1 VTDEFGYYDVPIGGE
16 PLEAILGDPDAPD
29 DVAWHDDDGATEISV
44 GAAEP
49 AITRSSWAPVDLALI
64 VAGVQA
70 GEIVGPVPELMR
82 RTDGVPLLYPGE
94 IHSLAG
100 EPETC
105 KGWIVLAGVADLINA
120 GRDVLYLDFE
130 DAVASIVTRLLALG
144 ADPDLIPGHLAYVRP
159 TEPFNAA
166 AFHALLQRPYALAVI
181 DGLSEAYSLLGFE
194 INSNDDAP
202 RFLAAIPRPLADK
215 GAAVLE
221 VDHVGRD
228 RNSRGRYAIG
238 AQHKLAGVAVAYG
251 TEVIDAPSRITP
263 GLVKLTMSKDRH
275 GHVRGHVSGRLI
287 AKVRIVPED
296 DGERVRVTFD
306 PPDAPERDGGKDFR
320 PTRLMERTSVA
331 IEGMPGMSNAEI
343 RDAVVGKAGPK
354 ATALRCLIREEYV
367 EQRKNGKAVLHYSL
381 RPFREDAE

>member
-1 VTDEFGYYDVPIGGE
+1 VS
-16 PLEAILGDPDAPD
+16 
-29 DVAWHDDDGATEISV
+29 EISD
-44 GAAEP
+44 
-49 AITRSSWAPVDLALI
+49 TRRSSWAPVDLALV

-70 GEIVGPVPELMR
+70 GEIVGPVPELMK

-120 GRDVLYLDFE
+120 GSDVLYLDFE

-144 ADPDLIPGHLAYVRP
+144 ADPDRIPAHLAYVRP
-159 TEPFNAA
+159 TEPFNTT
-166 AFHALLQRPYALAVI
+166 AFHALLERPYVLAVI

-194 INSNDDAP
+194 INSNDDASK
-202 RFLAAIPRPLADK
+202 FLAAIPRPLADK

-251 TEVIDAPSRITP
+251 TDVIDAPSRITP

-275 GHVRGHVSGRLI
+275 GHVRGHVTGRLI
-287 AKVRIVPED
+287 ALVRITPEN
-296 DGERVRVTFD
+296 DGERVRVVFD
-306 PPDAPERDGGKDFR
+306 PPDAPEREDGKFR

-331 IEGMPGMSNAEI
+331 IEGMPGMSNTDI
-343 RDAVVGKAGPK
+343 RDAVVGKAAAK
-354 ATALRCLIREEYV
+354 ALALRCLIEEEYV
-367 EQRKNGKAVLHYSL
+367 EQRKNGKAVCHYSL
-381 RPFREDAE
+381 RPFREDPL